1 MKIFRPILQT
11 YNKIFVA
18 FLRKQR
24 NTVPVIVKQ
33 IAAINR
39 RKPDYSGYF
48 GTPEGNRTPSLTL
61 RRGALYPIEL
71 LAHMQFLFVSV
82 TPAVEN
88 PPNVRRR
95 TLYPG
100 EVRGHEPKY
109 FTPFVRACQL
119 RKTAHA
125 SCAEASHQKP
135 PPSWTPGGG
144 AEHRRRAAYPFRR
157 LCYTISWDNWEEG
170 FVKKH
175 NFRQSHQIYY
185 LYLQHKSSKIFRI
198 NAYHN
203 ALCILFFLPKKLF
216 QNQLCPRRPDRKT
229 KSPSAKADGLWWGRV
244 DSNHRRHC
252 QQIYSLSPLATREH
266 PRVRFTQRGAGGRT
280 RTPDLLITNQL
291 LYRLSY
297 TSAIPAT
304 AIIAKQQ
311 PFVNKNFR
319 PAPIFFIQATVPALS
334 SYFS

>member
-1 MKIFRPILQT
+1 MLNFPRME
-11 YNKIFVA
+11 
-18 FLRKQR
+18 
-24 NTVPVIVKQ
+24 
-33 IAAINR
+33 
-39 RKPDYSGYF
+39 DD
-48 GTPEGNRTPSLTL
+48 
-61 RRGALYPIEL
+61 L
-71 LAHMQFLFVSV
+71 LII
-82 TPAVEN
+82 
-88 PPNVRRR
+88 RRR

-203 ALCILFFLPKKLF
+203 ALCILFFLPKSSSKISSVPAAQTGKQKARLLKQTGF
-216 QNQLCPRRPDRKT
+216 GGGGWIRTTVGIASRFTVCPLWPLGNT
-229 KSPSAKADGLWWGRV
+229 PVFASLSVELVDGLEPPT
-244 DSNHRRHC
+244 C
-252 QQIYSLSPLATREH
+252 
-266 PRVRFTQRGAGGRT
+266 
-280 RTPDLLITNQL
+280 
-291 LYRLSY
+291 
-297 TSAIPAT
+297 
-304 AIIAKQQ
+304 
-311 PFVNKNFR
+311 
-319 PAPIFFIQATVPALS
+319 
-334 SYFS
+334 

>member
-1 MKIFRPILQT
+1 M
-11 YNKIFVA
+11 
-18 FLRKQR
+18 FLLKTKTAANQRKM
-24 NTVPVIVKQ
+24 
-33 IAAINR
+33 A
-39 RKPDYSGYF
+39 YSGCF
-48 GTPEGNRTPSLTL
+48 GTPGETRTHYIPL
-61 RRGALYPIEL
+61 RRRTLYPGEVRGLIQQIFNFQAQQDSNEL
-71 LAHMQFLFVSV
+71 PL
-82 TPAVEN
+82 
-88 PPNVRRR
+88 RRR

-311 PFVNKNFR
+311 PFVNKNLR

>member
-1 MKIFRPILQT
+1 M
-11 YNKIFVA
+11 A
-18 FLRKQR
+18 FSRKQR
-24 NTVPVIVKQ
+24 NAIPVIAKQ

-48 GTPEGNRTPSLTL
+48 GTPEGIRTPDTRL
-61 RRGALYPIEL
+61 RRAVLCPAEL
-71 LAHMQFLFVSV
+71 LARIQFLFVSV

-170 FVKKH
+170 FVIKH

-198 NAYHN
+198 NAYRN
-203 ALCILFFLPKKLF
+203 ALCILFFLPKKAL
-216 QNQLCPRRPDRKT
+216 P
-229 KSPSAKADGLWWGRV
+229 KSA
-244 DSNHRRHC
+244 
-252 QQIYSLSPLATREH
+252 LSPP
-266 PRVRFTQRGAGGRT
+266 PR
-280 RTPDLLITNQL
+280 PE
-291 LYRLSY
+291 
-297 TSAIPAT
+297 
-304 AIIAKQQ
+304 
-311 PFVNKNFR
+311 NKK
-319 PAPIFFIQATVPALS
+319 PVC
-334 SYFS
+334 

>member
-1 MKIFRPILQT
+1 MLYPTELLRLISKIF
-11 YNKIFVA
+11 NF
-18 FLRKQR
+18 
-24 NTVPVIVKQ
+24 
-33 IAAINR
+33 
-39 RKPDYSGYF
+39 S
-48 GTPEGNRTPSLTL
+48 PSTDSNELPL
-61 RRGALYPIEL
+61 RRRALYPGEVQGHVLNFPRMEDGL
-71 LAHMQFLFVSV
+71 LII
-82 TPAVEN
+82 
-88 PPNVRRR
+88 RRR

-216 QNQLCPRRPDRKT
+216 QNQLCPRRPDRKANCQT
-229 KSPSAKADGLWWGRV
+229 KCNRS
-244 DSNHRRHC
+244 
-252 QQIYSLSPLATREH
+252 
-266 PRVRFTQRGAGGRT
+266 
-280 RTPDLLITNQL
+280 
-291 LYRLSY
+291 
-297 TSAIPAT
+297 
-304 AIIAKQQ
+304 
-311 PFVNKNFR
+311 
-319 PAPIFFIQATVPALS
+319 
-334 SYFS
+334 

>member
-1 MKIFRPILQT
+1 MQRIKFSRSQTSKRPGEAKQKTLQT
-11 YNKIFVA
+11 SKKMA
-18 FLRKQR
+18 C
-24 NTVPVIVKQ
+24 
-33 IAAINR
+33 
-39 RKPDYSGYF
+39 SGAF
-48 GTPEGNRTPSLTL
+48 GTPGWVRTSGLSL
-61 RRGALYPIEL
+61 RRRPLYPTEL
-71 LAHMQFLFVSV
+71 RGLIQKIFNFLVQQDSNEL
-82 TPAVEN
+82 PL
-88 PPNVRRR
+88 RRR

-198 NAYHN
+198 NAYRN
-203 ALCILFFLPKKLF
+203 ALCILFFL
-216 QNQLCPRRPDRKT
+216 
-229 KSPSAKADGLWWGRV
+229 
-244 DSNHRRHC
+244 
-252 QQIYSLSPLATREH
+252 
-266 PRVRFTQRGAGGRT
+266 
-280 RTPDLLITNQL
+280 
-291 LYRLSY
+291 
-297 TSAIPAT
+297 
-304 AIIAKQQ
+304 
-311 PFVNKNFR
+311 
-319 PAPIFFIQATVPALS
+319 
-334 SYFS
+334 

>member
-1 MKIFRPILQT
+1 MNFPRME
-11 YNKIFVA
+11 
-18 FLRKQR
+18 
-24 NTVPVIVKQ
+24 
-33 IAAINR
+33 
-39 RKPDYSGYF
+39 DD
-48 GTPEGNRTPSLTL
+48 
-61 RRGALYPIEL
+61 L
-71 LAHMQFLFVSV
+71 LII
-82 TPAVEN
+82 
-88 PPNVRRR
+88 RRR

-203 ALCILFFLPKKLF
+203 ALCILFFLPKSSSKISSVPAAQTGKQKARLLKQTGF
-216 QNQLCPRRPDRKT
+216 GGGGWIRTTVGIASRFTVCPLWPLGNT
-229 KSPSAKADGLWWGRV
+229 PVFASLSVELVDGLEPPT
-244 DSNHRRHC
+244 C
-252 QQIYSLSPLATREH
+252 
-266 PRVRFTQRGAGGRT
+266 
-280 RTPDLLITNQL
+280 
-291 LYRLSY
+291 
-297 TSAIPAT
+297 
-304 AIIAKQQ
+304 
-311 PFVNKNFR
+311 
-319 PAPIFFIQATVPALS
+319 
-334 SYFS
+334 

>member
-1 MKIFRPILQT
+1 MLYPTELLRLISKIF
-11 YNKIFVA
+11 NF
-18 FLRKQR
+18 
-24 NTVPVIVKQ
+24 
-33 IAAINR
+33 
-39 RKPDYSGYF
+39 S
-48 GTPEGNRTPSLTL
+48 PSTDSNELPL
-61 RRGALYPIEL
+61 RRRALYPGEVQGHVLNFPRMENDL
-71 LAHMQFLFVSV
+71 LII
-82 TPAVEN
+82 
-88 PPNVRRR
+88 RRR

-216 QNQLCPRRPDRKT
+216 QNQLCPRRPDRKVNCQT
-229 KSPSAKADGLWWGRV
+229 KCNR
-244 DSNHRRHC
+244 N
-252 QQIYSLSPLATREH
+252 
-266 PRVRFTQRGAGGRT
+266 
-280 RTPDLLITNQL
+280 
-291 LYRLSY
+291 
-297 TSAIPAT
+297 
-304 AIIAKQQ
+304 
-311 PFVNKNFR
+311 
-319 PAPIFFIQATVPALS
+319 
-334 SYFS
+334 